1 MKFNL
6 DSSEIKKQ
14 KDETPSSGVTKPREV
29 KVNSMNMDSSE
40 IKKQKDETPSS
51 GVTKP
56 REVKVNSN
64 DSGT

>member
-29 KVNSMNMDSSE
+29 KVNS
-40 IKKQKDETPSS
+40 
-51 GVTKP
+51 
-56 REVKVNSN
+56 N